1 MQQSI
6 VIRDINSAREMRLVE
21 ELQKDVWGIPDIEVV
36 PTSQFMAAI
45 HAGGVLLGAFDGEV
59 LAGFAYGFVAKE
71 DGKIAHHSHM
81 VGVQKKYRSLDL
93 GFRLKAAQR
102 ERVLG
107 QGIQLMSWTF
117 DPLQS
122 LNAYFNFAKLGVVAR
137 SYFVDFYGSE
147 AASFLHQNGTDRLW
161 VTWELTNDRVIERLR
176 KEERSE
182 TAIPSSVLVEYG
194 ENGVPI
200 EHDFDSGLAG
210 DSALIEIPIE
220 IASIEARDVQLAAK
234 WRHATRKAFTSAI
247 EKGFF
252 VEDFCRSDRSR
263 PSVGVYCLRKIST
276 S

>member
-1 MQQSI
+1 MQQAI
-6 VIRDINSAREMRLVE
+6 AIRDIESAREMRLVE
-21 ELQKDVWGIPDIEVV
+21 QLQKDVWGIPDIEVV

-45 HAGGVLLGAFDGEV
+45 HAGGLLLGAFDGDV

-122 LNAYFNFAKLGVVAR
+122 LNAYFNFSKLGVVA
-137 SYFVDFYGSE
+137 SKYFVDFYGSD

-161 VTWELTNDRVIERLR
+161 VTWELISDRVIERLR
-176 KEERSE
+176 KETRSVNDRE
-182 TAIPSSVLVEYG
+182 SQLLVECG
-194 ENGVPI
+194 ANRFPI
-200 EHDFDSGLAG
+200 TYEIRPDS
-210 DSALIEIPIE
+210 DSATIEIPADISEIE
-220 IASIEARDVQLAAK
+220 NTDIDLASD
-234 WRHATRKAFTSAI
+234 WRRATREAFVAAI
-247 EKGFF
+247 EQGFF
-252 VEDFCRSDRSR
+252 VEDFYRSDRSR
-263 PSVGVYCLRKIST
+263 PSVGVYRLRKN
-276 S
+276 